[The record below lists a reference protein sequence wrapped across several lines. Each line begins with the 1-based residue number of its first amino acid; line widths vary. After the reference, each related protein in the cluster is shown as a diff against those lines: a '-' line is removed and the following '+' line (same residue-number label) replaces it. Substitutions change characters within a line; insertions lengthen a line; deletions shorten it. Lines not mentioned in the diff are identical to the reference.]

1 MIFPKMKY
9 LLILAFILPLQS
21 ALAQRMVEW
30 STLANVTFYREYS
43 AQFGFEVNVKPP
55 RFAPEI
61 LALDGQNVKVRGYV
75 IPVDVDL
82 GLYMVS
88 ANPFAN
94 CFFCGGAGPETVVEL
109 FGAEKF
115 PRFNT
120 DQVVT
125 FQGKFQVNKGGDM
138 GGVPYQL
145 FQARVAR

>member
-1 MIFPKMKY
+1 MK
-9 LLILAFILPLQS
+9 LLLTIAFALSLQS
-21 ALAQRMVEW
+21 AVAQRMVDW
-30 STLANVTFYREYS
+30 STLANVTFTREYS
-43 AQFGFEVNVKPP
+43 KQFGFEVNVKPP
-55 RFAPEI
+55 KFAPEI
-61 LALDGQNVKVRGYV
+61 LALDGQQIKVRGYV
-75 IPVDVDL
+75 IPVDMEL

-125 FQGKFQVNKGGDM
+125 FQGKFQVNRSGEM

>member
-1 MIFPKMKY
+1 MR
-9 LLILAFILPLQS
+9 LLLTIALGLTLQS
-21 ALAQRMVEW
+21 AVAQRMVDW
-30 STLANVTFYREYS
+30 STLANVTFTREYS

-61 LALDGQNVKVRGYV
+61 LALDGQKVKVRGFV
-75 IPVDVDL
+75 IPVDMEL

-88 ANPFAN
+88 ANAFAN

-109 FGAEKF
+109 FAAEKF

-125 FQGKFQVNKGGDM
+125 FEGKFQVNREGEM

-145 FQARVAR
+145 FQARVVR

>member
-1 MIFPKMKY
+1 MK
-9 LLILAFILPLQS
+9 LFLTIAFALSLQS
-21 ALAQRMVEW
+21 VVAQRMVEW

-55 RFAPEI
+55 KFAPEI

-82 GLYMVS
+82 GLFMVS

-120 DQVVT
+120 DEVVT
-125 FQGKFQVNKGGDM
+125 FQGKFQVNRDGDM